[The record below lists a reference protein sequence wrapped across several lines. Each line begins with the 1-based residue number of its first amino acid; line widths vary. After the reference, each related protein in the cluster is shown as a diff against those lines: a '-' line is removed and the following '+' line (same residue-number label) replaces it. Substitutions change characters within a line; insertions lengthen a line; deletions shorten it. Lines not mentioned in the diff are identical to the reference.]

1 VSLFS
6 GRRRDEGPEASR
18 TEAEPKIRPPTET
31 TQTAPPRAPTVGSAT
46 VAPERRPTEMAPPK
60 IGGGGDMANIGKS
73 IVIKGDLS
81 GNEDL
86 VIEGKV
92 EGKVDLPNNRLTIG
106 AGGQVQAQVHA
117 KTVVVIGRVAGNVSA
132 GERLEIQATG
142 IVEGD
147 VEAPRL
153 VVAEGA
159 VLNGSVKMSAKG
171 AAAQPRPAHSA
182 GTSATPL
189 PATASGQS
197 EAARLI

>member
-1 VSLFS
+1 
-6 GRRRDEGPEASR
+6 
-18 TEAEPKIRPPTET
+18 
-31 TQTAPPRAPTVGSAT
+31 
-46 VAPERRPTEMAPPK
+46 
-60 IGGGGDMANIGKS
+60 MANIGKS

-117 KTVVVIGRVAGNVSA
+117 KNVVVIGRVAGNVSA

-159 VLNGSVKMSAKG
+159 VLNGSVKMSAKS
-171 AAAQPRPAHSA
+171 AAAQPRPATA
-182 GTSATPL
+182 TSATAGSLAAAGGGSPE
-189 PATASGQS
+189 P
-197 EAARLI
+197 ARLI